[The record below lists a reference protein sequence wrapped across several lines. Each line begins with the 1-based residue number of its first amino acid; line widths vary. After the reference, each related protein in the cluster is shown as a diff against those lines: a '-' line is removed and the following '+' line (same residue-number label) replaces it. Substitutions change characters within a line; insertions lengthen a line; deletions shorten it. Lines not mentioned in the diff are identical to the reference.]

1 MGEIWK
7 WREEEVCYG
16 SFTDTGAKR
25 VVSQTEAKLT
35 RMVPAKALKK
45 GRERVGL
52 VMGAFLLQIALP
64 LGDANR
70 WPE

>member
-1 MGEIWK
+1 M
-7 WREEEVCYG
+7 
-16 SFTDTGAKR
+16 R